1 MRIIYLYLQADK
13 LHKKEGQKGQGR
25 SKKAENSHAH
35 PLAQAKKENLQ
46 LKHIKKLKLMK
57 YYFEISII
65 KNFFTMKKINIYS
78 PNFKK
83 FKFEKNV
90 ISCIPSSTQ
99 ILN

>member
-1 MRIIYLYLQADK
+1 
-13 LHKKEGQKGQGR
+13 
-25 SKKAENSHAH
+25 
-35 PLAQAKKENLQ
+35 
-46 LKHIKKLKLMK
+46 MK

-83 FKFEKNV
+83 LKFEKNV